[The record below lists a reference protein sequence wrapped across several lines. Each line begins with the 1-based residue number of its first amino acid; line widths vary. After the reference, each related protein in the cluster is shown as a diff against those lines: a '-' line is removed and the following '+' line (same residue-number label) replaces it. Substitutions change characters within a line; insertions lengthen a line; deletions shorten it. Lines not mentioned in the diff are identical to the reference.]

1 MRERQ
6 KKKKGRTW
14 AEAAK
19 TVLEKYPNTPMSHK
33 EILQVIQRERL
44 KEISGTSPL
53 ACLNAMLHTNSRGE
67 EGIFYKVPGRMGVY
81 TLKKDISDV
90 VKELSEEGS
99 DESSDNLS
107 DSQSSENNS
116 SAVTQEGRRGRWM
129 RRVPSKLQSQPSS
142 PQPRCSSPPVPT
154 SKLISPSQKHSKK
167 ALKQAL
173 KQQQQRN
180 QRRQGGMPAVS
191 SPRLLLKTI
200 KDMADNITTK
210 TDLCH
215 PVVPR
220 KVAQRSSRLNAG
232 QIKRTKYKIDVETP
246 DSILVNTNLRAII
259 NKHTFS
265 VLPPDCQQKLLKLL
279 PEVDRQ
285 ACLDG
290 LLKVTSSALNNEFF
304 TSAAQS
310 WKERLAEGEFTPE
323 LQLRMRQEI
332 EKEKKVEQWKE
343 AFFENYYGENSGLSY
358 EESKE
363 LMKADLNLESPRAQL
378 PPHQTRP
385 VTQALEDTE
394 HTKSSSQTDAAP
406 KDTTTSQTSQELPK
420 AHPRQKEAVSITEPM
435 KTRRSYYAE
444 DRKLNTAAQSGP
456 ASAARTPEVE
466 KQTEQGSACAPPER
480 EHKED
485 AKEEKA
491 ELPLSPVKKIPPLK
505 ATSELKEDP
514 SVSEVKTA
522 VESEDITSESSGP
535 TEPLKRKSL
544 SETEGELTPEKRS
557 RLSSVSS
564 VSSVSSASP
573 SASSISS
580 PATPSPTNQRVPPLK
595 IPVSRILTVPVSPN
609 QVSPRT
615 PLPAPLSSPGR
626 TGART
631 LADIK
636 AKAQLARAQRAA
648 AAAVSSA
655 LKGAVSSTG
664 PGGGSSEQRQ
674 PSPSLSPSPTSPQ
687 ASFRLPATSSNNSQP
702 STPSPCPV
710 DSFGQLSPH
719 QSQICYTGN
728 TDDKLKGHSA
738 GTFTAASHN
747 FQKGLNAS
755 RQPSSSHF
763 MKEQETPTSVGPLT
777 RSSSCIPANNPLVT
791 QLLQGK
797 EVPLDQIL
805 PKPLSKVEVKISNV
819 PSGSKVK
826 TYSAE
831 HRADKQML
839 QQFNTTGQ
847 AVGFSE
853 YTKHHRELPDK
864 ETQEQIL
871 QALMQRKGQP
881 SQSYGSMGPQPAQY
895 KVHQMIHTEERRDQS
910 RISVSFLGR
919 KRIPRP
925 AMTGHYLLNVSTYG
939 RGPES
944 KRLQVSVIPNK
955 SVSSLKRESTE
966 GEEVAKEEELSKNVP
981 LSVSRVKTEQQGYS
995 ITNSDDI
1002 TSFQHCSSIKT
1013 EPGSEDNAGGGDN
1026 ISTSAKAKDASPFSQ
1041 SHQQHLE
1048 LRNTKQGNSEPYL
1061 THTEP
1066 IHQRPTAFQTQ
1077 RTFDNQEPV
1086 VASCYGGT
1094 ISMSVPHTMN
1104 HNTASTTPSIS
1115 STEADSRGIH
1125 GSVMSF
1131 SVTVTTIPA
1140 SHSLDHG
1147 NQGEPSP
1154 DQSFIEGSNIED
1166 VQSKCYCRLKAMIM
1180 CKGCGAF
1187 CHDDCIGPSK
1197 LCVSCLVVR

>member
-14 AEAAK
+14 AEAAR

-90 VKELSEEGS
+90 VKELSEEDS
-99 DESSDNLS
+99 EESSDNLS
-107 DSQSSENNS
+107 DSQSTENNS
-116 SAVTQEGRRGRWM
+116 STITQEERRGRWM

-142 PQPRCSSPPVPT
+142 PQPRCSSPSVPT

-180 QRRQGGMPAVS
+180 QRRQGGMPTTS

-200 KDMADNITTK
+200 KDMADITTK
-210 TDLCH
+210 T
-215 PVVPR
+215 
-220 KVAQRSSRLNAG
+220 G
-232 QIKRTKYKIDVETP
+232 QLKRTKCKIDVETP

-265 VLPPDCQQKLLKLL
+265 VLPPDCQQRLLKLL

-285 ACLDG
+285 VACMDG

-332 EKEKKVEQWKE
+332 EKEKKVEHWKE
-343 AFFENYYGENSGLSY
+343 AFFENYYGENSGLSF

-363 LMKADLNLESPRAQL
+363 LTKADLNQESARPQ
-378 PPHQTRP
+378 PPTHQTGP
-385 VTQALEDTE
+385 AAQAPEDPKGTE
-394 HTKSSSQTDAAP
+394 DSSQTDAAATAVKNMKP
-406 KDTTTSQTSQELPK
+406 TQEPLKAPTSAPTPAATTP
-420 AHPRQKEAVSITEPM
+420 
-435 KTRRSYYAE
+435 
-444 DRKLNTAAQSGP
+444 AAT
-456 ASAARTPEVE
+456 TPEVVRLTERAVVGTLPE
-466 KQTEQGSACAPPER
+466 K
-480 EHKED
+480 EHKE
-485 AKEEKA
+485 EK
-491 ELPLSPVKKIPPLK
+491 SHPPK
-505 ATSELKEDP
+505 ASSELKEDQP
-514 SVSEVKTA
+514 ASVLKPAEESEQVISEPTGPLEPVKRKSVSE
-522 VESEDITSESSGP
+522 I
-535 TEPLKRKSL
+535 
-544 SETEGELTPEKRS
+544 EGELTPEKRPRMS
-557 RLSSVSS
+557 SISSVSS
-564 VSSVSSASP
+564 VSSVSP
-573 SASSISS
+573 PASSTSS
-580 PATPSPTNQRVPPLK
+580 PPTPSPTTNQRVPPLK
-595 IPVSRILTVPVSPN
+595 ISVSRILPVPLSPS

-655 LKGAVSSTG
+655 SKGSVPGPG
-664 PGGGSSEQRQ
+664 PGGGSGEQTQ
-674 PSPSLSPSPTSPQ
+674 PSPSPSPTSPQ
-687 ASFRLPATSSNNSQP
+687 ASTRLPASDSSSGQTTTPP
-702 STPSPCPV
+702 SRPL
-710 DSFGQLSPH
+710 DSFGQLSPNR
-719 QSQICYTGN
+719 SQTFFSSI
-728 TDDKLKGHSA
+728 TDDKHKAPSAGIVSAGLHSA
-738 GTFTAASHN
+738 
-747 FQKGLNAS
+747 QKSSNTS
-755 RQPSSSHF
+755 MQPTPSSVHAL
-763 MKEQETPTSVGPLT
+763 KVQESPSPAGSST
-777 RSSSCIPANNPLVT
+777 RTISCIPANNPLVT

-797 EVPLDQIL
+797 EVPLEQIL
-805 PKPLSKVEVKISNV
+805 PKPLSKVEVKMSNL
-819 PSGSKVK
+819 PSGSKGK
-826 TYSAE
+826 TSHSAE
-831 HRADKQML
+831 HRVDKQMSH
-839 QQFNTTGQ
+839 QFNTAGR
-847 AVGFSE
+847 AGVFSE
-853 YTKHHRELPDK
+853 YARHHRELPDK

-871 QALMQRKGQP
+871 QALMQRKVQQSQP
-881 SQSYGSMGPQPAQY
+881 YGGMGPQQPQY
-895 KVHQMIHTEERRDQS
+895 KVHQLVHAEERQDQS
-910 RISVSFLGR
+910 RISVGFLGR
-919 KRIPRP
+919 KRMPRP

-944 KRLQVSVIPNK
+944 RRLHQSAIPNT
-955 SVSSLKRESTE
+955 SVSNLKRESTE
-966 GEEVAKEEELSKNVP
+966 GEEVAKEEEPVRKVFSP
-981 LSVSRVKTEQQGYS
+981 VSGVKTEQQVYS
-995 ITNSDDI
+995 ITKSDEAG
-1002 TSFQHCSSIKT
+1002 SVQHWSNVKT
-1013 EPGSEDNAGGGDN
+1013 EPGSEDSVAGADN
-1026 ISTSAKAKDASPFSQ
+1026 NSISATAKDTSPFLQ
-1041 SHQQHLE
+1041 SHRRHLE
-1048 LRNTKQGNSEPYL
+1048 LCNSNQGNSEPYL
-1061 THTEP
+1061 TQVDP
-1066 IHQRPTAFQTQ
+1066 SHQRPSAFQPQ
-1077 RTFDNQEPV
+1077 RTLDNQEPV
-1086 VASCYGGT
+1086 AASCYGGT
-1094 ISMSVPHTMN
+1094 ISMSVPHTLN
-1104 HNTASTTPSIS
+1104 HSTAGTGS
-1115 STEADSRGIH
+1115 STVSSEADSGGVH

-1140 SHSLDHG
+1140 GHSLEHG

-1154 DQSFIEGSNIED
+1154 EQTFIEGPNMED